1 MTKKHSVT
9 NLKLFSLG
17 RKRSCRC
24 ENRFS
29 ATVRVIVTLGMEE
42 NTKLTLNSFIC
53 CKRHYKKRVGKLSN
67 CSGMMIKLSLLLLQ
81 SPSVYL
87 SVHLSHTHPLS
98 LLFSSFP
105 CLLLPPSLLLL
116 PSFPSFFVPPF
127 PSHPPTSSP
136 LPLPLSSS
144 PPLSSLFLSS
154 PLSPSLLLSPPPS
167 SYFLTPPPLPLPL
180 SSSFPLSP
188 PPSPSLLLLPPPS
201 LFLSPLLSPSL
212 PSPPSLFLSPPSLP
226 PPHTSSS
233 LPPPSSLPSSL
244 PSFIP
249 LSHQLSP
256 EPDKSHYGGQDDRK
270 ESWDTLY

>member
-53 CKRHYKKRVGKLSN
+53 CKRHYKRRVGKLSN
-67 CSGMMIKLSLLLLQ
+67 CCGMMIKLSLLLPQ

-144 PPLSSLFLSS
+144 PSLSSLFLSS
-154 PLSPSLLLSPPPS
+154 PLFPSLLLLPPPS
-167 SYFLTPPPLPLPL
+167 PSSSSSLLLFPPLSPSLPLPPPTSSPLPLPL

-188 PPSPSLLLLPPPS
+188 LSPLPLPLSPLPLPLSPLSPPSSYLLLPPSPFLPS
-201 LFLSPLLSPSL
+201 FLSPLLYSTFSPI
-212 PSPPSLFLSPPSLP
+212 
-226 PPHTSSS
+226 
-233 LPPPSSLPSSL
+233 
-244 PSFIP
+244 IP
-249 LSHQLSP
+249 
-256 EPDKSHYGGQDDRK
+256 
-270 ESWDTLY
+270 